1 MVPTKRLFLAL
12 VLPDE
17 AKARLNTWRN
27 RNLYTLE
34 QPPVPVDNY
43 HVTLVY
49 IGAVTQPQLIEL
61 RKQLGTVV
69 ADSFVLDI
77 NKTDYW
83 PTPKVLH
90 LMPTSI
96 PPRLIDLQRKVN
108 KATTQ
113 AGLPPETRPYRPHI
127 TLYRKI
133 KPIQFEQ
140 LEQDGLPEPNTSIAI
155 NQFAIYESI
164 SSPNGVYYKKLD
176 SYGLIGS
183 GFTHNSF

>member
-1 MVPTKRLFLAL
+1 MAQTKQLFLSL
-12 VLPDE
+12 VIPDR
-17 AKARLNTWRN
+17 AKQQLNTWRN

-34 QPPVPVDNY
+34 QAPIPTDNY

-49 IGAVTQPQLIEL
+49 IGAVNQHQLIDL
-61 RKQLGTVV
+61 RRHLSDITS
-69 ADSFVLDI
+69 DNFVLNI

-108 KATTQ
+108 KATKR
-113 AGLPPETRPYRPHI
+113 AGLPPESRPYRPHI

-133 KPIQFEQ
+133 KPMQFEQ
-140 LEQDGLPEPNTSIAI
+140 LEQDGLPEPNTSITI
-155 NQFAIYESI
+155 KQFAIYESI
-164 SSPNGVYYKKLD
+164 SDADGVYYKQLDTFNLLD
-176 SYGLIGS
+176 SSVLAA
-183 GFTHNSF
+183 TL